1 MNGRIVAGLV
11 GLGIVAFGLM
21 GLFYPA
27 QTMAFAGF
35 SPAEESMRAQAYG
48 ETRAIYGGA
57 FTALGIFTVFAASN
71 PIANRRLLVLVGM
84 VFYGVLAGR
93 MLGLSI
99 DGNPGLFGW
108 IGAALEVTTGSLLL
122 AATYLHRA
130 SAAEEPTP
138 PVV

>member
-1 MNGRIVAGLV
+1 MNGRVVAGLV
-11 GLGIVAFGLM
+11 GLAILAFGLM

-35 SPAEESMRAQAYG
+35 SPAEESMRAQAYS

-57 FTALGIFTVFAASN
+57 FTVLGIFTIFAASN
-71 PIANRRLLVLVGM
+71 PVAHRRLLLLIAM

-93 MLGLSI
+93 MLGVSI

-122 AATYLHRA
+122 AATYLHRT
-130 SAAEEPTP
+130 AAEELPAPTD
-138 PVV
+138 